1 VGGAL
6 KQHLDR
12 DAPAESDSARRENVV
27 TNDAGIEFVSA
38 LRIPLAGEAI
48 TWSSDLDVFQAL
60 YYSDKQVDADI
71 RLKETLALGVTFGM
85 L

>member
-1 VGGAL
+1 
-6 KQHLDR
+6 
-12 DAPAESDSARRENVV
+12 VV

-71 RLKETLALGVTFGM
+71 RLKETLALGVTFVM